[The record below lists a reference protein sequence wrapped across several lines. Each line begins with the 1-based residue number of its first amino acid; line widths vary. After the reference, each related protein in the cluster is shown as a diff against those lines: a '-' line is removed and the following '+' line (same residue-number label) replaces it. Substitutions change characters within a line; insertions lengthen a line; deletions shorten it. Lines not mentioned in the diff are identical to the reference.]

1 MDQNIEDGT
10 TTEEIMMKQL
20 CMGPSARVT
29 TWQAYDINGYTFY
42 TSAKD
47 RKSQCKN
54 SGIRIDA
61 IDDSMGQKV
70 TYFGVIDKIW
80 ELDYGLNIQI
90 PVFKCQWVKH
100 PQGVEVDNYGLTIV
114 DLANVGYKEDPWV
127 LGIHVAQVLYILEP
141 SQKKQKHIV
150 ASGKQSII
158 GVDGVDDID
167 AYNRYDALDFFTDLP
182 NKIKSVETSL
192 NGVKPWLHTDGDPKI
207 VTA

>member
-1 MDQNIEDGT
+1 
-10 TTEEIMMKQL
+10 
-20 CMGPSARVT
+20 MGPSARVT

-127 LGIHVAQVLYILEP
+127 LGRHVAQVLYILKP